1 MSKLLHLP
9 RTAVAGLA
17 LVMAAVVVLL
27 ATSGGTDDEYE
38 LRLMV
43 PAADGVVAGTPVRI
57 AGREVGEITDVA
69 VKGNAAQLTVTIDDA
84 WAPLRA
90 GTRARIGWNSLLG
103 RREVLLT
110 AGPEDNAA
118 LPSGKVVEAT
128 TERVELDDIVAALDA
143 PTRRKVRHLVADL
156 EQTIAPNV
164 GTLNE
169 TLRTAGPFAEAFGEV
184 LRAVG
189 KDGPAIRRLLTD
201 LRQITS
207 VLAERDTELS
217 TTVTHLTSV
226 LTTAAQQQDQLRT
239 SLDQVSSTIDAGNR
253 LFTGIPGAV
262 DETIP
267 LLEDLRPATDE
278 LPAVAA
284 RLKPVLRDL
293 RPVVA
298 ELRPTLSAART
309 LLGHTPALLSNATPV
324 LNDLES
330 SLSSVQ
336 PAVSFL
342 RPYTPEVI
350 GFLTNW
356 TSLFSA
362 KNSAGHFG
370 RAMIPVSATSF
381 NSNPGVLPPG
391 MTQWQ
396 EPVPGQVADQPW
408 SDANGDEIH

>member
-1 MSKLLHLP
+1 MSNLLRLP
-9 RTAVAGLA
+9 RAAVAGLGLL
-17 LVMAAVVVLL
+17 LVAAVILV
-27 ATSGGTDDEYE
+27 ATGGSEDEYE
-38 LRLMV
+38 LRLLV

-57 AGREVGEITDVA
+57 AGREVGEVTDVS
-69 VKGNAAQLTVTIDDA
+69 VKGNAAQLTVTVDEG
-84 WAPLRA
+84 WAPLHA
-90 GTRARIGWNSLLG
+90 GTSARIGWNSLLG

-110 AGPEDNAA
+110 AGPEGNAE

-143 PTRRKVRHLVADL
+143 PTRRKVRNLVADL
-156 EQTIAPNV
+156 EQTISPNV
-164 GTLNE
+164 VPLNE

-201 LRQITS
+201 LRRITS
-207 VLAERDTELS
+207 VLADRDTDLS
-217 TTVTHLTSV
+217 ATVTNLTSV
-226 LTTAAQQQDQLRT
+226 LTTAAQQQDQLRR
-239 SLDQVSSTIDAGNR
+239 SLDQVSTTIDAGNR
-253 LFTGIPGAV
+253 LFSGIPGAV
-262 DETIP
+262 EATIP

-284 RLKPVLRDL
+284 RLKPVLTDL

-298 ELRPTLSAART
+298 ELRPTLTAARS
-309 LLGHTPALLSNATPV
+309 LLGQTPALLSNGTPV
-324 LNDLES
+324 LEDLES

-396 EPVPGQVADQPW
+396 APAPGQPANQPW
-408 SDANGDEIH
+408 SDANGDEIN